1 MVGVVVAVYTGII
14 EQGIEQQHREDIPM
28 TTTQSATNLLTENQ
42 LDSLS
47 GGPHYTT
54 FDGKRYNFRHGTR
67 EQPEAQ
73 FDWRE
78 CWPHPLRIDPPSK
91 KEIWGLRKR

>member
-1 MVGVVVAVYTGII
+1 
-14 EQGIEQQHREDIPM
+14 M
-28 TTTQSATNLLTENQ
+28 TTTQSDTNLLTETQ

-54 FDGKRYNFRHGTR
+54 FGGTRFNFRHGAR

-73 FDWRE
+73 SYWRE
-78 CWPHPLRIDPPSK
+78 SWAHRSRIDPPSK
-91 KEIWGLRKR
+91 KEIWVLRKR